1 MRVKDVHQL
10 YLYFDTVP
18 SQASDPIFVR
28 KIANATSLGTNEIPK
43 MLNHRLLSSPGYN
56 KSGMMKY
63 AAVTEGL
70 NLATRLK
77 LGFERSEIH
86 YIHIHNAKQGCYNCV
101 TERE

>member
-43 MLNHRLLSSPGYN
+43 MLNHR
-56 KSGMMKY
+56 K
-63 AAVTEGL
+63 
-70 NLATRLK
+70 
-77 LGFERSEIH
+77 I
-86 YIHIHNAKQGCYNCV
+86 
-101 TERE
+101 